1 MIIEQLSIFLE
12 NKSGRLTEVTDTLGD
27 SNINISALSLAETA
41 EFGILRLIVTDPGK
55 AAKALRQ
62 RHFSVNLT
70 RVVGIIIPDEPGS
83 LARVLKILSDED
95 ISIEYMYAYAFADKA
110 SVVIRTENIE
120 QTIET
125 LQKHKIELLRA
136 SDVYEI

>member
-12 NKSGRLTEVTDTLGD
+12 NKSGRLTEVTDTLGAQ
-27 SNINISALSLAETA
+27 NINISALSLAETA
-41 EFGILRLIVTDPGK
+41 EFGILRLIVTDPEK
-55 AAKALRQ
+55 AARVLRQ

-70 RVVGIIIPDEPGS
+70 RVIGIIIPDVPGS
-83 LARVLKILSDED
+83 LARVLKILSDD
-95 ISIEYMYAYAFADKA
+95 GISIEYMYAYAFADKA